1 VKGKYF
7 GLGVGCGPPGEGEYF
22 GLGVGGGPPGE
33 GEYFGL
39 ETGRG
44 IDFGGEFL
52 PRPRPRPREG
62 GREDSGSLPE
72 SFSLLGEGEEEG
84 I

>member
-1 VKGKYF
+1 ME
-7 GLGVGCGPPGEGEYF
+7 GEGEYF
-22 GLGVGGGPPGE
+22 GLGVGGGPPMEGE

-44 IDFGGEFL
+44 IDFDGEYFL
-52 PRPRPRPREG
+52 SRPLPREG

-72 SFSLLGEGEEEG
+72 SSSLLGEGEGEDG